1 LKRNFEFA
9 LKRALD
15 VGVSIL
21 ALLFLLPVFAF
32 IAVAIVLDS
41 PGSPFFKLRVA
52 GRDGLAF
59 DQWKFRTMVRDARQ
73 KAHPFETFYADP
85 RITRTGR
92 FLRRW
97 SLDELPQLWN
107 VLRGEMSLVGPRPA
121 FVEVASRYSAQEAR
135 RLRVRPGLTGLAQIQ
150 GRNLISWQRR
160 IALDVAYVDRYSLW
174 LDAKILLATI
184 PVLVKGEGVY
194 GPDGRVRMHDLA

>member
-15 VGVSIL
+15 VGIAIL
-21 ALLFLLPVFAF
+21 ALLLLLPVFAF
-32 IAVAIVLDS
+32 IAIAIVLDS

-52 GRDGLAF
+52 GRDSRAF
-59 DQWKFRTMVRDARQ
+59 HQWKFRTMVQGARQ
-73 KAHPFETFYADP
+73 KAHPFETFLADP

-107 VLRGEMSLVGPRPA
+107 VLRGQMSLVGPRPA

-135 RLRVRPGLTGLAQIQ
+135 RLRMRPGLTGLAQIQ

-184 PVLVKGEGVY
+184 PVLLKGEGVY

>member
-1 LKRNFEFA
+1 LKRNFKFA

-15 VGVSIL
+15 VGIAIV
-21 ALLFLLPVFAF
+21 ALLILLPVFAF
-32 IAVAIVLDS
+32 IAIAIVIDS
-41 PGSPFFKLRVA
+41 PGSPFFKLRAA
-52 GRDGLAF
+52 GRDGAAF
-59 DQWKFRTMVRDARQ
+59 NQWKFRTMVRGARQ
-73 KAHPFETFYADP
+73 KAHPFETFSADP

-121 FVEVASRYSAQEAR
+121 FVEVASRYSPQEAR
-135 RLRVRPGLTGLAQIQ
+135 RLRMRPGITGLAQIQ

-160 IALDVAYVDRYSLW
+160 IALDVAYVDHYSLW

-184 PVLVKGEGVY
+184 PVLLKGEGVY
-194 GPDGRVRMHDLA
+194 GPEGRVRMHDLA